1 MLQPESEYF
10 YLMSHWQIFD
20 GLFID
25 SKWLMGKKDA
35 FHAHGQGAQDES
47 RDLLLFFVM
56 I

>member
-25 SKWLMGKKDA
+25 SKWLMGRKIRSTPMDNALKTSLVTCCC
-35 FHAHGQGAQDES
+35 FS
-47 RDLLLFFVM
+47 
-56 I
+56 

>member
-25 SKWLMGKKDA
+25 SKWLMGKKDTC
-35 FHAHGQGAQDES
+35 HAQGQCAQDVS
-47 RDLLLFFVM
+47 SDLLLFFVM

>member
-1 MLQPESEYF
+1 MMEPESKYL
-10 YLMSHWQIFD
+10 YLMPHWQIFD
-20 GLFID
+20 SLFID